1 MSKLPTAIGKY
12 RIERELGKGAT
23 GTVYLAYD
31 AFRNLHVAV
40 KQIHPHLMAEPAQAA
55 RHRRMLHNEA
65 VLAGQLQHPHLVAVI
80 DIDEQA
86 NPPYLVLEYVQGRSL
101 EAFTAPDTLLPV
113 SQVLDIAFK
122 CCNALEYAQTR
133 GLVHRDIKPANLLL
147 QENGE
152 VKLTDF
158 GTALSLLGDK
168 THMLG
173 LIGSPAYMAP
183 EQIKEEPVTH
193 HADMFSLAVV
203 IYELLCGHKPFQG
216 ESDYATMYKISS
228 EPPVSLRVKRPELP
242 GALDAVV
249 AKALAKKALDRYPT
263 WRDFSDA
270 LIGVNRSLPRQA
282 SQSTEAELFAELRA
296 MHFFAGFPDVA
307 LWQTLRLGK
316 RHMLPRG
323 ALLMK
328 EDTLG
333 QSFYL
338 LIEGKVTVTRK
349 DWELNTLSA
358 GVSIGEMVYLQPER
372 NKRTATVVAAT
383 DIVVMKI
390 QSASL
395 REAPAELQGLF
406 DKAFIRLL
414 VARLIATNRQLAEW
428 DLAVP
433 MAKR

>member
-1 MSKLPTAIGKY
+1 MGRLPSAIGKY
-12 RIERELGKGAT
+12 RVERELGKGAT

-31 AFRNLHVAV
+31 AFRNHHVAI
-40 KQIHPHLMAEPAQAA
+40 KQIHPHLMAEPTQAA

-65 VLAGQLQHPHLVAVI
+65 VLAGQLHHPHLVAVI
-80 DIDEQA
+80 DIDEEA

-101 EAFTAPDTLLPV
+101 EAFTTPDNLLPV

-158 GTALSLLGDK
+158 GTALSLHGDK

-183 EQIKEEPVTH
+183 EQIKEEAVTH

-228 EPPVSLRVKRPELP
+228 EAPVSLRVKRPELP

-249 AKALAKKALDRYPT
+249 ARALAKKAEERFPT
-263 WRDFSDA
+263 WRDFADA
-270 LIGVNRSLPRQA
+270 LVGVNRSLPRKAAQG
-282 SQSTEAELFAELRA
+282 TEAELFAELRA
-296 MHFFAGFPDVA
+296 MDFFADFPDVA
-307 LWQTLRLGK
+307 LWQTLHLGK

-323 ALLMK
+323 SLVMK

-333 QSFYL
+333 QSFYM
-338 LIEGKVTVTRK
+338 LIDGKVTVTRK

-358 GVSIGEMVYLQPER
+358 GVSIGEMVYLRPER

-390 QSASL
+390 QCASL
-395 REAPAELQGLF
+395 REAPPALQGLF

-433 MAKR
+433 MGKR